1 VAELS
6 ETDREHLR
14 TAFALAL
21 RAREAGNLPFGCVV
35 ADAAGKV
42 VIEEQNVA
50 LVPVKDPTAHAET
63 LAAALAARR
72 YEPGELGRFTLY
84 SSAEPCAMCAGAIY
98 WAGIGRVV
106 FGLTERDLRQITGDH
121 RDNPT
126 MDLPCREVFAAGQRV
141 VEVLGP
147 ELVDEA
153 RAVFDGYFG

>member
-1 VAELS
+1 MAELS

-14 TAFALAL
+14 AAFALAL

-72 YEPGELGRFTLY
+72 YERGDLGRFTLY
-84 SSAEPCAMCAGAIY
+84 ASAEPCAMCAGAIY

-121 RDNPT
+121 PDNPT
-126 MDLPCREVFAAGQRV
+126 MDLACREVFAAGQRV